1 MVHLSYLIPILL
13 NCHQYSNYGFITLRT
28 DSDYNG
34 FSLISVGKSKEGIM
48 PIIPDLVQEKAV
60 QIAAGAEHSA
70 LVTGKKSCIYR
81 YIYYFEIRSTLLNRY

>member
-1 MVHLSYLIPILL
+1 
-13 NCHQYSNYGFITLRT
+13 
-28 DSDYNG
+28 
-34 FSLISVGKSKEGIM
+34 M